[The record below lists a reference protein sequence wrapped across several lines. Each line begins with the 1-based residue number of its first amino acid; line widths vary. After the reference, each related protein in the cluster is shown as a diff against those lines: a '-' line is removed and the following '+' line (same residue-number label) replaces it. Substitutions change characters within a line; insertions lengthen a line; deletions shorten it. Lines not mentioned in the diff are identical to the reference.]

1 MKIPFKPYKAED
13 ADIFTIDAI
22 HQKYWKDFCDVCYP
36 HFGFENEEDRE
47 RSYEQKYDTFRQC
60 HNMLKE
66 YFDWNEELM
75 FKVSEEDLKRFKN
88 AYSLFAT
95 LSTKDNATLPMLL
108 VLLRMQQSIWNR
120 LREDRRM
127 IDYVYPRKYFLTYDN
142 YEKYEMGSYED
153 LPSDEH
159 IMANIGDLEKRI
171 CDDLLNERK
180 WDDGWVREIEE
191 FCCHHTD
198 FEENDKIEWD
208 VTVGELVQKL
218 SGHVLRS
225 FNYALH
231 ESFTKFECNVA
242 KGSGDVVKA
251 VVYRLFMT
259 YQSSLPEVKTIFD
272 DYPAHLC
279 MSKMIQTREKLINE
293 FKQTKLGAHWF
304 ECIMLPE
311 GLEKVGKYLINHRD
325 TISVDEESHFFY
337 LLDEIC
343 IMTDILQGN
352 ISKYWLNVEFED
364 AESVQRQDKELKN
377 NPHKV
382 NPVVDAIKEQTEL
395 LKKIA
400 EQPRTLNIFGDKNE
414 FQGGAQLLKMG
425 LPEGADPAEI
435 AMRIAEHQKQI
446 EKKENNKPVKSA
458 K

>member
-1 MKIPFKPYKAED
+1 
-13 ADIFTIDAI
+13 
-22 HQKYWKDFCDVCYP
+22 
-36 HFGFENEEDRE
+36 
-47 RSYEQKYDTFRQC
+47 
-60 HNMLKE
+60 
-66 YFDWNEELM
+66 
-75 FKVSEEDLKRFKN
+75 
-88 AYSLFAT
+88 
-95 LSTKDNATLPMLL
+95 
-108 VLLRMQQSIWNR
+108 
-120 LREDRRM
+120 M